1 MLSEEMVRR
10 ASGQFDLSSVAVLT
24 LPGLGLSG
32 FEKGVLA
39 QCTSLHTLDLS
50 GNNLR
55 DCPAALSEC
64 TALKRLDLSG
74 NKITNLIGVE
84 LPSTI
89 EELRIQGNQLSSAKD
104 MKALSQL
111 PNLQALYLRG
121 ADGKLPNP
129 VCQANPEYPVCIL
142 ELLPDL
148 ANLDGMRRS
157 VSAYWM
163 EEPPKMK
170 PVALPAPTPWPELN
184 LSLIHISEPTRLL
197 SISYAVFCLKKKKKQ
212 QQ

>member
-148 ANLDGMRRS
+148 ANLDGMVTIWMLPFLISRVGLLRESHIVWFSAAQS
-157 VSAYWM
+157 VLIGWKS
-163 EEPPKMK
+163 
-170 PVALPAPTPWPELN
+170 LP
-184 LSLIHISEPTRLL
+184 R
-197 SISYAVFCLKKKKKQ
+197 
-212 QQ
+212 